1 MLLLFK
7 KGTTGAKTMSELV
20 FENREF
26 TPGHV
31 NTLKTLHLNNY
42 PIVYIL
48 YNEKKR
54 PSAYIGQ
61 TVQATRRLRSHLED
75 TRRKDLNRSI
85 LIGHEKFNQSATYNI
100 ESNLINY
107 FIADNRFQLQNVS
120 QTRSRVMHNYYQ
132 KAYYNEKLFQVI
144 WEKLRQEKIVS
155 ATLENL
161 KNKDIYKLSPYKEL
175 SPQQLDIKTEI
186 LDFCKEHMLKEGN
199 HVIAI
204 EGDAGTGKS
213 VLLSSLFNTIQ
224 DLSKDESSLLHGTD
238 NYLLVNHGEMLK
250 TYKNIANSL
259 PNLKKQNL
267 MKPTSFIN
275 EKTKAGAMAD
285 IVLIDEAHLL
295 LTKEDSYNNFHY
307 QNQLDEIIKRSKI
320 TIVIFDPKQVLKI
333 KSYWNNRLLEE
344 ITNQYKAKTVKLTE
358 QMRMN
363 ASPETIKWID
373 HFVAKE
379 ILPLPTEEDSSFELR
394 IFNDAAMFKTA
405 IENKNNEVGLSRIVS
420 TFDYLHKK
428 DNKTYIVDEEGINM
442 PWNSTQNNL
451 TWAENPN
458 SIKEVGSIYTVQG
471 FDLNYVG
478 VVLGPSVSYDECTDK
493 LVIDP
498 SKYKDKGAFI
508 TRTDFSPEKNQE
520 IKEEIILNSINVL
533 MKRGIHGLY
542 IYATDPKLKQRL
554 LELQR
559 RKHYE

>member
-1 MLLLFK
+1 MN
-7 KGTTGAKTMSELV
+7 GLV
-20 FENREF
+20 FEKRNF
-26 TPGHV
+26 TPDHV
-31 NTLKTLHLNNY
+31 NNLKTLLLNNY

-61 TVQATRRLRSHLED
+61 TVQASRRLRNHIED
-75 TRRKDLNRSI
+75 KKRKLLNRSI

-107 FIADNRFQLQNVS
+107 FIADNHFQLQNVS

-132 KAYYNEKLFQVI
+132 KSFYNEDLFQVI
-144 WEKLRQEKIVS
+144 WEKLREEKIVS
-155 ATLENL
+155 DTVENL
-161 KNKDIYKLSPYKEL
+161 KNKDIYKISPYKEL
-175 SPQQLDIKTEI
+175 SPQQLDIKNDI
-186 LDFCKEHMLKEGN
+186 LNFCKEHVRKDGN

-224 DLSKDESSLLHGTD
+224 DMAKDDSSLLFGTD
-238 NYLLVNHGEMLK
+238 NYLLVNHTEMLK
-250 TYKNIANSL
+250 TYKSIANSL
-259 PNLKKQNL
+259 PNLKKKNL
-267 MKPTSFIN
+267 MKPTPFIN
-275 EKTKAGAMAD
+275 QKIKTEETAD

-295 LTKEDSYNNFHY
+295 LTKEDSYNNFRY

-320 TIVIFDPKQVLKI
+320 TIVIFDAKQVLKI
-333 KSYWNNRLLEE
+333 KSYWNERLLEE
-344 ITNQYKAKTVKLTE
+344 ITNQYNAKTVKLTD

-363 ASPETIKWID
+363 ANSETIKWID
-373 HFVAKE
+373 HFVEKE
-379 ILPLPTEEDSSFELR
+379 ILQLPLEEDSSFELE
-394 IFNDAAMFKTA
+394 FFENAETFKTA
-405 IENKNNEVGLSRIVS
+405 IESKNNEIGLSRIVS

-428 DNKTYIVDEEGINM
+428 DGKTYIVDEEGINM
-442 PWNSTQNNL
+442 PWNSTQESV
-451 TWAENPN
+451 TWAENLS

-478 VVLGPSVSYDECTDK
+478 VVLGPSVSYDEKKDQ
-493 LVIDP
+493 LVIDS
-498 SKYKDKGAFI
+498 SKYKDIGAFI
-508 TRTDFSPEKNQE
+508 SRTDMPPEKNQE

-542 IYATDPKLKQRL
+542 IYASDHKLRQRL
-554 LELQR
+554 LELKR
-559 RKHYE
+559 GKRL

>member
-1 MLLLFK
+1 MN
-7 KGTTGAKTMSELV
+7 ELV
-20 FENREF
+20 FEKRDF
-26 TPGHV
+26 TPDHV
-31 NTLKTLHLNNY
+31 HAVKALHLNNY

-61 TVQATRRLRSHLED
+61 TVQATRRLRNHIED
-75 TRRKDLNRSI
+75 KRRKSFKHSI

-107 FIADNRFQLQNVS
+107 FIADNHYQLQNVS
-120 QTRSRVMHNYYQ
+120 QTRSREMHNYYQ
-132 KAYYNEKLFQVI
+132 KAFYNEELFQVI
-144 WEKLRQEKIVS
+144 WEKLREEKIVS
-155 ATLENL
+155 DTLENL
-161 KNKDIYKLSPYKEL
+161 RNKDIYKLSPYKEL
-175 SPQQLDIKTEI
+175 SPQQLEIKTEI
-186 LDFCKEHMLKEGN
+186 LDFCKEHMQKEGN
-199 HVIAI
+199 HVITI

-224 DLSKDESSLLHGTD
+224 DLAKDDSSPLHGTD

-250 TYKNIANSL
+250 TYKSIANSL
-259 PNLKKQNL
+259 PNLKKKSL
-267 MKPTSFIN
+267 MKPTTFIN
-275 EKTKAGAMAD
+275 EKTKAGTTAD

-295 LTKEDSYNNFHY
+295 LTKEDSYNNFRY

-333 KSYWNNRLLEE
+333 KSYWNDRLLEE
-344 ITNQYKAKTVKLTE
+344 ITNQYNAKTVKLTD
-358 QMRMN
+358 QLRMN
-363 ASPETIKWID
+363 ANPETIKWID
-373 HFVAKE
+373 RFIAKE
-379 ILPLPTEEDSSFELR
+379 ILPLPTEKDSLFELKV
-394 IFNDAAMFKTA
+394 FEDAVTFKTA
-405 IENKNNEVGLSRIVS
+405 IESKNNEVGLSRVVS

-428 DNKTYIVDEEGINM
+428 DKKTYIVDEEGVNM
-442 PWNSTQNNL
+442 PWNSTQDKV

-478 VVLGPSVSYDECTDK
+478 VVLGPSVSYDEEKDE
-493 LVIDP
+493 LAIDP
-498 SKYKDKGAFI
+498 SKYKDTGAFI
-508 TRTDFSPEKNQE
+508 SRTDLSPEKNQE

-542 IYATDPKLKQRL
+542 IYAADPKLRQRL
-554 LELQR
+554 LELER
-559 RKHYE
+559 GK